1 MRKKPSVSPSDPCSR
16 NNTKLVALMITHHI
30 HAPLRWTLL
39 LCFAAALS
47 IGQARA
53 ETWYL
58 KIDGI
63 PGVREEPGLPGWTV
77 VLDLKASAAVPI
89 NPTNRVPGAPVFAC
103 E

>member
-1 MRKKPSVSPSDPCSR
+1 
-16 NNTKLVALMITHHI
+16 MITHHI

-89 NPTNRVPGAPVFAC
+89 NPTNRVPGAPGLLPPPRAASSGRRLDRAGRRPRRSR
-103 E
+103 